1 MWQVLAGNPE
11 GIAAEAWAAGMRP
24 MDGDDS
30 LRWGAVKVFADG
42 SAGGLTAA
50 FFEPYIQGGTG
61 VFTFPD
67 ATIHALLK
75 LYHEQGWQ
83 LDIHAI
89 GDAAIEQVL
98 LGMEAA
104 DSAAHPFAARRHR
117 IEHCGFVTRDQR
129 RRMKARGILPVPQP
143 VFMYEFGDLYVKNLG
158 RERSEH
164 AYPMK
169 TWLDDG
175 AHPAASS
182 DCPVSTVDPFIN
194 LFTMTTRKTNRG
206 TVMGPEER
214 LTAEEAVHCYT
225 WCGAY
230 TQFAE
235 DRRGTLEPGMQADI
249 AVLSRD
255 VFAIDPEELRA
266 VQADLT
272 LRDGAAIFDRHGV
285 LA

>member
-1 MWQVLAGNPE
+1 
-11 GIAAEAWAAGMRP
+11 
-24 MDGDDS
+24 
-30 LRWGAVKVFADG
+30 
-42 SAGGLTAA
+42 
-50 FFEPYIQGGTG
+50 
-61 VFTFPD
+61 
-67 ATIHALLK
+67 
-75 LYHEQGWQ
+75 
-83 LDIHAI
+83 
-89 GDAAIEQVL
+89 
-98 LGMEAA
+98 
-104 DSAAHPFAARRHR
+104 
-117 IEHCGFVTRDQR
+117 
-129 RRMKARGILPVPQP
+129 
-143 VFMYEFGDLYVKNLG
+143 
-158 RERSEH
+158 
-164 AYPMK
+164 MK

-255 VFAIDPEELRA
+255 AFAIDPEELRG